1 MDKYE
6 ELANEIIDL
15 VSEVVE
21 EYYEI
26 TPRILVKGDEIDS
39 PALINGEVYFDLEEN
54 IGKLIKKHTE
64 LGDKE
69 SITIFLK
76 ETKTQ

>member
-15 VSEVVE
+15 VCDIIE
-21 EYYEI
+21 ENYDI

-39 PALINGEVYFDLEEN
+39 PALINGEVYFDLEEK

-64 LGDKE
+64 QRDTE
-69 SITIFLK
+69 TITIFLK